1 VATGRLYYQNN
12 GEAIVEVSYR
22 FYDESP
28 SGWWGELIFKEFR
41 RVQDGDGYVIEF
53 EDGRRGSCLL
63 TKRVNR
69 AVSGT
74 PPLYYYYFRGMSQLR
89 EPMRQPPR
97 QPDDA
102 ARQPDEAPGQP
113 DL

>member
-1 VATGRLYYQNN
+1 MATGRLYYQNS
-12 GEAIVEVSYR
+12 GEAIVEVDYR

-28 SGWWGELIFKEFR
+28 SGWWGELIFKEYR
-41 RVQDGDGYVIEF
+41 RVRDGDGYVIEF
-53 EDGRRGSCLL
+53 EDGRKGSCLL

-69 AVSGT
+69 AVTGT

-89 EPMRQPPR
+89 DTPR
-97 QPDDA
+97 LPVDA
-102 ARQPDEAPGQP
+102 PKPPDEAPGQP